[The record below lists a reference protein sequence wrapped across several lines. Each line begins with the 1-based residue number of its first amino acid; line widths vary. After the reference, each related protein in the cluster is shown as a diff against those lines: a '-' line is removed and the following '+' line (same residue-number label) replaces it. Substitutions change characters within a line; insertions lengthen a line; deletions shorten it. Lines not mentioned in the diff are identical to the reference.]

1 MRLAPVTSTLD
12 GTIARDHAH
21 QTLGFLGR
29 LARHTD
35 RTHCNLQLGR
45 SKRGGKARAFCNR
58 FPVGSSLADVATAAR
73 DAGDARHRRIRE
85 GDISVA
91 YIGVPP
97 FSRHVCAF
105 AGESGK
111 VTEAWYVYID

>member
-1 MRLAPVTSTLD
+1 MRIKRWVFWGVLL
-12 GTIARDHAH
+12 GTPIGLIATCSLVEAN
-21 QTLGFLGR
+21 
-29 LARHTD
+29 AEA
-35 RTHCNLQLGR
+35 
-45 SKRGGKARAFCNR
+45 KARAFCNR